1 MAVVSCKGWFHT
13 GTTTLQQHRVRG
25 VWAAQPAAES
35 LSCSA
40 GPADSA
46 LVSSQTMPGTCTC
59 MVQGPVCFSALALR
73 DECSLLGADDPHKHS
88 RTCVQWP
95 QVATVW
101 EEGGGLAPA
110 QVGYTVFL
118 VLRHWVGWAYDCD
131 ADTSRP
137 WAVQRALQVIIAMSF
152 MHHFVCCNF
161 AACFAYCSCGTVC
174 CLLLQQSQ
182 HPVLLVVCSFLPYVW
197 LSLAACGT
205 WHGVRC
211 HSQCDRGCAGVRVG

>member
-73 DECSLLGADDPHKHS
+73 DECSLLGADDCLIPISIHAHVCNGL
-88 RTCVQWP
+88 RWP
-95 QVATVW
+95 QYGRKGVGLRRPKWGTLCSWSCVTGLGGHTIVTLTRPGHGQCSVLCRLSLRCHLCITLCAATLRHALPTAVAALYVAYSYSSPNIPCCWLCAASYPMYGFHWQHVAHGMGSGATVSVT
-101 EEGGGLAPA
+101 GGA
-110 QVGYTVFL
+110 QG
-118 VLRHWVGWAYDCD
+118 
-131 ADTSRP
+131 
-137 WAVQRALQVIIAMSF
+137 
-152 MHHFVCCNF
+152 
-161 AACFAYCSCGTVC
+161 
-174 CLLLQQSQ
+174 
-182 HPVLLVVCSFLPYVW
+182 
-197 LSLAACGT
+197 
-205 WHGVRC
+205 
-211 HSQCDRGCAGVRVG
+211 